1 MILGERV
8 IIVKYHKEEYVVLY
22 AIIICIYIYMICMYK
37 ELYRNLEVAAHTHI
51 YIYIYS
57 ICIYMRNQPNQLKEA
72 G

>member
-1 MILGERV
+1 
-8 IIVKYHKEEYVVLY
+8 
-22 AIIICIYIYMICMYK
+22 MICMYK

-51 YIYIYS
+51 YIYIYILYS